1 MKLQKLISK
10 LEKHHKKKLDLSL
23 GRTFNLLKK
32 LGDPQDKLKN
42 VITVVGTN
50 AKASMCYSL
59 KSILNQ
65 AGYKTNLYTSPH
77 LLSYT
82 ERYVFEDNKI
92 NEDDLIEL
100 LTDVEK
106 TLGDDNATLFEI
118 LTCAFL
124 KHAENFRDNINII
137 EAGLFHQFDSTNVFK
152 ENLMTLIGVI
162 HSDHFQWLENKSIE
176 GVIYEKTAKLLNS
189 NIFINKQVNNEIR
202 DKIDKSLEKNTTAAI
217 CFNYIVERND
227 EDLEDINFSK
237 NINTEILSS
246 KDILENKNI
255 DSISSF
261 IFERKLAIELN
272 IYDLENEYLKI
283 SYILQYQIF
292 KAFHTLTY
300 VDSPIY
306 IKKESIDEIFKHRW
320 DFFDFISDRL
330 NIYFFKETFGKS
342 EKLNIALH
350 KRRKFIS
357 NILSKKLEIDLPSN
371 LETFIKELFK
381 IDDKILSGFDLK
393 YKDNFLINGKYNK
406 DEIDEIFNYFFN
418 ETEFVLHLGAHKTAT
433 TFIQNIISKNKYD
446 LAQEGILFIDLDIFR
461 EYVKFSKSNH
471 VEIKEFLLFASIPI
485 LFCKPKE

>member
-65 AGYKTNLYTSPH
+65 GGYKTNLYTSPH

-82 ERYVFEDNKI
+82 ERYVFEDKEI
-92 NEDDLIEL
+92 NEEDLIEL

-124 KHAENFRDNINII
+124 KHAENFKDNINII

-162 HSDHFQWLENKSIE
+162 HNDHFQWLENKSIE

-202 DKIDKSLEKNTTAAI
+202 DKIDKSLEKNTSNKYYFGKDFNIAKSENGFIQYQDGLGELVLPEPSILGDHQLYNISTSIAASRKI
-217 CFNYIVERND
+217 FNIKDEYIKNGIKNISLKARLEEIKSGKLKDIAGNNKLVIDGGHNISASFSIANWIKNQNEEVNLIVGMMKDKEHVEFIKAFENIVNSITLID
-227 EDLEDINFSK
+227 IPNQDGAISKEDFKKKLDNSKLNLKLSNGIEESIKSLSK
-237 NINTEILSS
+237 NENTIILCVGSLYLAGEILS
-246 KDILENKNI
+246 
-255 DSISSF
+255 
-261 IFERKLAIELN
+261 LN
-272 IYDLENEYLKI
+272 
-283 SYILQYQIF
+283 
-292 KAFHTLTY
+292 
-300 VDSPIY
+300 
-306 IKKESIDEIFKHRW
+306 
-320 DFFDFISDRL
+320 
-330 NIYFFKETFGKS
+330 
-342 EKLNIALH
+342 
-350 KRRKFIS
+350 
-357 NILSKKLEIDLPSN
+357 
-371 LETFIKELFK
+371 
-381 IDDKILSGFDLK
+381 
-393 YKDNFLINGKYNK
+393 
-406 DEIDEIFNYFFN
+406 
-418 ETEFVLHLGAHKTAT
+418 
-433 TFIQNIISKNKYD
+433 
-446 LAQEGILFIDLDIFR
+446 
-461 EYVKFSKSNH
+461 
-471 VEIKEFLLFASIPI
+471 
-485 LFCKPKE
+485 